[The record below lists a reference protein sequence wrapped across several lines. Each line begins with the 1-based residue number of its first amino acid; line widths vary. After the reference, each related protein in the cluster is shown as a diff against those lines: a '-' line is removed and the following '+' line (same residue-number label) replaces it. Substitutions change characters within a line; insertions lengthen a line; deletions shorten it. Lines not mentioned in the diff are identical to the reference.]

1 MKKTFFRKSLSVLM
15 AVLLF
20 VLPIQSFA
28 EESEGS
34 SSAATQF
41 YGQYQFSI
49 LSVASKI
56 IENGYCF
63 GVTSGDLLAEAFYE
77 KLVNPS
83 ADVEDMLNVMTDSL
97 DPHSSYLNAE
107 EYKYM
112 MDHTISG
119 TFAGIGV
126 SVVQAGDRVV
136 VVSPMAGSPAEEAG
150 IEANDVIIRKRR
162 GYDRKKRTV
171 YSKCHKRR
179 RRHGGK
185 YRRAARR

>member
-136 VVSPMAGSPAEEAG
+136 VVSPMAGSPA
-150 IEANDVIIRKRR
+150 
-162 GYDRKKRTV
+162 
-171 YSKCHKRR
+171 
-179 RRHGGK
+179 
-185 YRRAARR
+185 